1 MKNIYIAIFA
11 LFFLS
16 SCSKSEQ
23 NSSTVEGKKTP
34 STEVSQVQEPIKL
47 KNSKGEEVSVVY
59 FAEGDAVAVKIQKT
73 GGKEEKLSAKTSN
86 ENGNP
91 IFTNQNFM
99 WEMTQEG
106 KAGKLTDKDGN
117 SSEYK

>member
-11 LFFLS
+11 LFFLN

-23 NSSTVEGKKTP
+23 NSSNSGVTKTP
-34 STEVSQVQEPIKL
+34 STEISQVQKPL
-47 KNSKGEEVSVVY
+47 KMKNNKGEEVTVTY

-106 KAGKLTDKDGN
+106 KGGKLTDKEGI